1 MLRQETS
8 MEEYGFK
15 SLFYIV
21 KQLSPQLG
29 GLFRDLQEYIHM
41 LKIIDGKPV
50 LDYYLRAL
58 QMSSE
63 IKLQKDKTGQHNRL
77 ILRFV
82 TQLFQVQ
89 AFTECMRPVMRE
101 ITQFFE
107 DPDNH
112 LITFS
117 RDIKH
122 IYEYDV
128 KNNCAPMIISAKA
141 KYKPTIQ
148 PQIAMLHATGRQQT
162 SFRRQPV
169 TESTSQ
175 CSKVDSWNQ

>member
-8 MEEYGFK
+8 MEECGFK

-41 LKIIDGKPV
+41 LKIIDGEPV

-89 AFTECMRPVMRE
+89 AFTEYMRPVMRE

-112 LITFS
+112 LITIF
-117 RDIKH
+117 
-122 IYEYDV
+122 
-128 KNNCAPMIISAKA
+128 
-141 KYKPTIQ
+141 T
-148 PQIAMLHATGRQQT
+148 
-162 SFRRQPV
+162 
-169 TESTSQ
+169 
-175 CSKVDSWNQ
+175 

>member
-1 MLRQETS
+1 M
-8 MEEYGFK
+8 
-15 SLFYIV
+15 
-21 KQLSPQLG
+21 
-29 GLFRDLQEYIHM
+29 
-41 LKIIDGKPV
+41 
-50 LDYYLRAL
+50 
-58 QMSSE
+58 
-63 IKLQKDKTGQHNRL
+63 QKDKIGQHNRL

-122 IYEYDV
+122 IYE
-128 KNNCAPMIISAKA
+128 CPSSAF
-141 KYKPTIQ
+141 
-148 PQIAMLHATGRQQT
+148 IAHQLGYNACRW
-162 SFRRQPV
+162 R
-169 TESTSQ
+169 
-175 CSKVDSWNQ
+175 SKHTYPH